1 MAPKKSYNERDIEYW
16 KRMSSRLAITI
27 AVMLLAS
34 GIVGS
39 WMSSE
44 NRTHDAYK
52 SNNQKLKKAI
62 AAGRETLAKTTKEL
76 KEYKTSNEK
85 LKERIGGLEDRL
97 GHLRSEAEPYDELKE
112 SEKKN
117 KELMNAALKLKVEN
131 ADLKAQLDS
140 SN

>member
-16 KRMSSRLAITI
+16 KRMSSRLALTIT
-27 AVMLLAS
+27 VMILAG
-34 GIVGS
+34 GIIGS

-44 NRTHDAYK
+44 NRTLDAYI
-52 SNNQKLKKAI
+52 SNNHKLKKAI
-62 AAGRETLAKTTKEL
+62 ANGRETLANTSKKL

-97 GHLRSEAEPYDELKE
+97 GHLRSEAELYDELKD

-117 KELMNAALKLKVEN
+117 KELMDAVLKLKVEN
-131 ADLKAQLDS
+131 ADLKAQVES
-140 SN
+140 